1 PRMKKPVL
9 RPRVYSVQELER
21 LFGPSSTVK
30 AENRGVFR
38 GKPSLGSENVV
49 PNSARKVRFCLR
61 HSQQWRNYVE
71 EKKATRVFPSQTH
84 RLICLPANRGEF
96 SRRRPG
102 ASAGLEHRRAP
113 GGAPGQRAVGGAAA
127 LRAALLPE
135 TDGD

>member
-1 PRMKKPVL
+1 M
-9 RPRVYSVQELER
+9 QEKR
-21 LFGPSSTVK
+21 ISHGRHNHAVHSHPSSTVK

-38 GKPSLGSENVV
+38 GEPSLGSENVV
-49 PNSARKVRFCLR
+49 PNYRTKVRFCLR
-61 HSQQWRNYVE
+61 NNQQWRNYVE
-71 EKKATRVFPSQTH
+71 EKKVTRVFSSQTH
-84 RLICLPANRGEF
+84 RLLCLSANRGEF

-113 GGAPGQRAVGGAAA
+113 GGAPGQRAVGGTAA